1 MKDKKVFFKENIVN
15 ALIWNL
21 LYIAPITIM
30 VVLLIDD
37 LISTIGIVIFLYSVL
52 VFNSIKSWYV
62 EEQLEFLDKKVKDLL
77 ENNNMDY

>member
-1 MKDKKVFFKENIVN
+1 MKDKKVFFKENIVS

-21 LYIAPITIM
+21 LYVAPISIM
-30 VVLLIDD
+30 VDVLMDD
-37 LISTIGIVIFLYSVL
+37 LISTIGIVIFLYIIL

-62 EEQLEFLDKKVKDLL
+62 EEQLKFLDKKVKDLL